1 MTSNKK
7 LLTGSALALGAVLA
21 IFLINSNNKNAQTEP
36 VASLDEQIKTEDA
49 ATISVT
55 PPESDAAQEV
65 VTAPTP
71 LSRND
76 DTSDVI
82 PATPWI
88 SAPLNELSNE
98 LYDFIEA
105 EQVSYISTTDY
116 PFDDQKQKQLRTLAK
131 QGVPILFDNTE
142 SSYLDSY
149 GVSETKVVSEYF
161 GTASEGDV
169 IIATGVQN
177 ADGSIHYLV
186 LPLKS
191 KDLNDN
197 SKLIED
203 TKLAITLLKEQKH
216 DLIKERQNE
225 HRE

>member
-21 IFLINSNNKNAQTEP
+21 IFLINSNNKNPQSDS
-36 VASLDEQIKTEDA
+36 VASFDEQIKTEK
-49 ATISVT
+49 TETRSVT

-65 VTAPTP
+65 VTVPTP
-71 LSRND
+71 QND
-76 DTSDVI
+76 NDATSDVI

-116 PFDDQKQKQLRTLAK
+116 PFDEQKQKQLRTLAK

-177 ADGSIHYLV
+177 EDGSIHYLV

-216 DLIKERQNE
+216 DLIKERQSE

>member
-1 MTSNKK
+1 MI
-7 LLTGSALALGAVLA
+7 L
-21 IFLINSNNKNAQTEP
+21 
-36 VASLDEQIKTEDA
+36 
-49 ATISVT
+49 
-55 PPESDAAQEV
+55 
-65 VTAPTP
+65 
-71 LSRND
+71 
-76 DTSDVI
+76 
-82 PATPWI
+82 PW
-88 SAPLNELSNE
+88 
-98 LYDFIEA
+98 
-105 EQVSYISTTDY
+105 
-116 PFDDQKQKQLRTLAK
+116 
-131 QGVPILFDNTE
+131 VPILFDNTE

-177 ADGSIHYLV
+177 EDGSIHYLV

-197 SKLIED
+197 SKLFED

-216 DLIKERQNE
+216 DLIKERQSE

>member
-21 IFLINSNNKNAQTEP
+21 IFLINSNNKNTQTEP
-36 VASLDEQIKTEDA
+36 VVSLDEQIKTEDA
-49 ATISVT
+49 ATMNVT

-65 VTAPTP
+65 VTVPTP
-71 LSRND
+71 QND
-76 DTSDVI
+76 NDATSDVI

-116 PFDDQKQKQLRTLAK
+116 PFDEQKQEQLRTLAK

-142 SSYLDSY
+142 SSYLESY

-177 ADGSIHYLV
+177 EDGSIHYLV

-216 DLIKERQNE
+216 DLIKERQSE

>member
-55 PPESDAAQEV
+55 PPESNAAQEV

-116 PFDDQKQKQLRTLAK
+116 PFDEQKQKQLRTLAK

-142 SSYLDSY
+142 PSYLDSY

>member
-55 PPESDAAQEV
+55 PPESDAAQKV
-65 VTAPTP
+65 VTTSTP
-71 LSRND
+71 QSGND

-116 PFDDQKQKQLRTLAK
+116 PFDEQKQKQLRTLAK

-225 HRE
+225 HRQ

>member
-21 IFLINSNNKNAQTEP
+21 IFLINSNNKNSQSDS
-36 VASLDEQIKTEDA
+36 VASFDEQIKTEK
-49 ATISVT
+49 TETRSVT
-55 PPESDAAQEV
+55 PPESDAAQKV

-71 LSRND
+71 QSRND

-116 PFDDQKQKQLRTLAK
+116 PFDEQKQEQLRTLAK
-131 QGVPILFDNTE
+131 QGGPILFDNTE

-177 ADGSIHYLV
+177 EDGSIHYLV

-216 DLIKERQNE
+216 DLIKERQGE
-225 HRE
+225 YRE

>member
-7 LLTGSALALGAVLA
+7 LLTGSVLALGAVLA
-21 IFLINSNNKNAQTEP
+21 IFLINSNNKNSQSDS
-36 VASLDEQIKTEDA
+36 VASFDEQIKTEK
-49 ATISVT
+49 TETRSVT
-55 PPESDAAQEV
+55 PPESDAAQKV
-65 VTAPTP
+65 VTAPKP
-71 LSRND
+71 QND
-76 DTSDVI
+76 NDATSYVI

-116 PFDDQKQKQLRTLAK
+116 PFDEQKQKQLRTLAK

-225 HRE
+225 HHE

>member
-21 IFLINSNNKNAQTEP
+21 IFLINSNNKNSQSDS
-36 VASLDEQIKTEDA
+36 VASFDEQIKTEK
-49 ATISVT
+49 TETRSVT

-65 VTAPTP
+65 VTVPTP
-71 LSRND
+71 QND
-76 DTSDVI
+76 NDATSDVI

-116 PFDDQKQKQLRTLAK
+116 PFDEQKQKQLRTLAK

-216 DLIKERQNE
+216 DLIKERQSE

>member
-1 MTSNKK
+1 MTSNKN

-116 PFDDQKQKQLRTLAK
+116 PFDEKKQKQLRTLAK

-216 DLIKERQNE
+216 DLIKERQSE

>member
-7 LLTGSALALGAVLA
+7 LLTGSVLALGAVLA
-21 IFLINSNNKNAQTEP
+21 IFLINSNNKNDQTEP
-36 VASLDEQIKTEDA
+36 VASLDKQIKTEDA

-55 PPESDAAQEV
+55 PPESNAAQEV

-116 PFDDQKQKQLRTLAK
+116 PFDEKKQKQLRTLAR

>member
-116 PFDDQKQKQLRTLAK
+116 PFDEKKQKQLRTLAK

-216 DLIKERQNE
+216 DLIKERQSE

>member
-7 LLTGSALALGAVLA
+7 LLTGSVLALGAVLA

-55 PPESDAAQEV
+55 PPESDAAQKV
-65 VTAPTP
+65 VTTPTP
-71 LSRND
+71 QSGND
-76 DTSDVI
+76 DTSDLI

-116 PFDDQKQKQLRTLAK
+116 PFDEQKQKQLRTLAK

-191 KDLNDN
+191 NDLNDN

>member
-82 PATPWI
+82 PTTPWI

-116 PFDDQKQKQLRTLAK
+116 PFDEQKQKQLRTLAR

>member
-55 PPESDAAQEV
+55 PPESNAAQEV

-88 SAPLNELSNE
+88 SAPLSELSNE

-116 PFDDQKQKQLRTLAK
+116 PFDEKKQKQLRTLAK
-131 QGVPILFDNTE
+131 QGIPILFDNTE

>member
-7 LLTGSALALGAVLA
+7 LLTGAALALGAVLA
-21 IFLINSNNKNAQTEP
+21 IFLINSNNNNSQSDS
-36 VASLDEQIKTEDA
+36 VASFDEQIKTEK
-49 ATISVT
+49 TETRSVT

-65 VTAPTP
+65 VTVPTP
-71 LSRND
+71 QND
-76 DTSDVI
+76 NDATSDVI

-116 PFDDQKQKQLRTLAK
+116 PFDEQKQKQLRTLAK

-177 ADGSIHYLV
+177 KDGSIHYLV

-191 KDLNDN
+191 KDLNDS

-216 DLIKERQNE
+216 DLIKERQGE

>member
-21 IFLINSNNKNAQTEP
+21 IFLINSNNKNSQSDS
-36 VASLDEQIKTEDA
+36 VASFDEQIKTEK
-49 ATISVT
+49 TETMNVT
-55 PPESDAAQEV
+55 PPESTPVQEV
-65 VTAPTP
+65 VTVPTP
-71 LSRND
+71 QND
-76 DTSDVI
+76 NDATSDVI

-116 PFDDQKQKQLRTLAK
+116 PFDEQKQKQLRTLAK

-177 ADGSIHYLV
+177 EDGSIHYLV

>member
-21 IFLINSNNKNAQTEP
+21 IFLINSNNKNSQSDS
-36 VASLDEQIKTEDA
+36 VASFDEQIKTEK
-49 ATISVT
+49 TETKSVT

-65 VTAPTP
+65 VTVPTP
-71 LSRND
+71 QND
-76 DTSDVI
+76 NDATSDVI

-116 PFDDQKQKQLRTLAK
+116 PFDEQKQEQLRTLAK

-177 ADGSIHYLV
+177 EDDSIHYLV

-216 DLIKERQNE
+216 DLIKERQGE

>member
-21 IFLINSNNKNAQTEP
+21 IFLINSNNKNPQSYS
-36 VASLDEQIKTEDA
+36 VASFDEQIKTEK
-49 ATISVT
+49 TETRSVT

-65 VTAPTP
+65 ITIPTP
-71 LSRND
+71 QND
-76 DTSDVI
+76 NDATSDVI

-116 PFDDQKQKQLRTLAK
+116 PFDEQKQEQLRTLAK

-177 ADGSIHYLV
+177 KDGSIHYLV

-216 DLIKERQNE
+216 DLIKERQGE
-225 HRE
+225 YRE

>member
-21 IFLINSNNKNAQTEP
+21 IFLINSNNKNSQSDS
-36 VASLDEQIKTEDA
+36 VASFDEQIKTEK
-49 ATISVT
+49 TETRSVT
-55 PPESDAAQEV
+55 PPESDAAQKV
-65 VTAPTP
+65 VTVPTP
-71 LSRND
+71 QND
-76 DTSDVI
+76 NDASSDVI
-82 PATPWI
+82 SSTPWI

-116 PFDDQKQKQLRTLAK
+116 PFDEQKQKQLRTLAK

-149 GVSETKVVSEYF
+149 GVSETKVVSKYF

-177 ADGSIHYLV
+177 EDGSIHYLV

-203 TKLAITLLKEQKH
+203 TKLAITLLKEQKY

>member
-21 IFLINSNNKNAQTEP
+21 MFLINSNNKNAQTEP

-65 VTAPTP
+65 VTAPTS

-105 EQVSYISTTDY
+105 EQVSYISTNDY
-116 PFDDQKQKQLRTLAK
+116 PFDEKKQKQLRTLAK

-203 TKLAITLLKEQKH
+203 TKLAITLLKEKKH

>member
-7 LLTGSALALGAVLA
+7 LLTGSVLALGAVLA
-21 IFLINSNNKNAQTEP
+21 IFLINSNNKNDQTEP
-36 VASLDEQIKTEDA
+36 VASLDKQIKTEDA

-55 PPESDAAQEV
+55 PPESNAAQEV

-116 PFDDQKQKQLRTLAK
+116 PFDEQKQKQLRTLAR

>member
-21 IFLINSNNKNAQTEP
+21 IFLINSTNKNAQTEP

-49 ATISVT
+49 ATMNVT

-65 VTAPTP
+65 VTVPTP
-71 LSRND
+71 QNNND
-76 DTSDVI
+76 ASSDVI

-116 PFDDQKQKQLRTLAK
+116 PFDEQKQEQLRTLAK

-177 ADGSIHYLV
+177 EDGSIHYLV

-216 DLIKERQNE
+216 DLIKERQSE

>member
-21 IFLINSNNKNAQTEP
+21 IFLINSNNKNSQSDS
-36 VASLDEQIKTEDA
+36 VASFDEQIKTEK
-49 ATISVT
+49 TETRSVT

-65 VTAPTP
+65 VTVPTP
-71 LSRND
+71 QND
-76 DTSDVI
+76 NDATSDVI

-116 PFDDQKQKQLRTLAK
+116 PFDEQKQKQLRTLAK

-177 ADGSIHYLV
+177 KDGSIHYLV

-203 TKLAITLLKEQKH
+203 TKCPCIVS
-216 DLIKERQNE
+216 ISSPW
-225 HRE
+225 

>member
-55 PPESDAAQEV
+55 PPESNAAQEV

-116 PFDDQKQKQLRTLAK
+116 PFDEQKQKQLRTLAK

>member
-55 PPESDAAQEV
+55 PPESNAAQEV

-88 SAPLNELSNE
+88 SAPLSELSNE

-116 PFDDQKQKQLRTLAK
+116 PFDEKKQKQLRTLAK

>member
-21 IFLINSNNKNAQTEP
+21 LFLINSNNKNAQTEP

-116 PFDDQKQKQLRTLAK
+116 PFDEQKQKQLRTLAK

-216 DLIKERQNE
+216 DLIKERQSE

>member
-55 PPESDAAQEV
+55 PPESDAAQKV
-65 VTAPTP
+65 VTTPTP
-71 LSRND
+71 QSGND

-116 PFDDQKQKQLRTLAK
+116 PFDEQKQKQLLTLAK

-149 GVSETKVVSEYF
+149 GVSETKVVSEFF

>member
-21 IFLINSNNKNAQTEP
+21 IFLINSNNKNSQSDS
-36 VASLDEQIKTEDA
+36 VASFDEQIKTEK
-49 ATISVT
+49 TETRSVT

-65 VTAPTP
+65 VTVPTP
-71 LSRND
+71 QND
-76 DTSDVI
+76 NDATSDVI

-116 PFDDQKQKQLRTLAK
+116 PFDEQKQEQLRTLAK

-186 LPLKS
+186 LPLKN

-216 DLIKERQNE
+216 DLIKERQSE

>member
-55 PPESDAAQEV
+55 PPESNAAQEV

-116 PFDDQKQKQLRTLAK
+116 PFDEKKQKQLRTLAK

-216 DLIKERQNE
+216 DLIKERQSE

>member
-49 ATISVT
+49 ATISVP

-116 PFDDQKQKQLRTLAK
+116 PFDEQKQKQLRTLAR

>member
-1 MTSNKK
+1 MISNKK

-21 IFLINSNNKNAQTEP
+21 IFLINSNNKNSQSDS
-36 VASLDEQIKTEDA
+36 VASFDEQIKTEDA
-49 ATISVT
+49 ATMNVT

-65 VTAPTP
+65 ITVPTP
-71 LSRND
+71 QNNND
-76 DTSDVI
+76 ASSDVI
-82 PATPWI
+82 SATPWI

-116 PFDDQKQKQLRTLAK
+116 PFDEQKQKQLRTLAK

-177 ADGSIHYLV
+177 EDGSIHYLV

-216 DLIKERQNE
+216 DLIKERQSE

>member
-1 MTSNKK
+1 
-7 LLTGSALALGAVLA
+7 LGAVLA

-71 LSRND
+71 LSRYD

-105 EQVSYISTTDY
+105 EQVSYISTNDY
-116 PFDDQKQKQLRTLAK
+116 PFDEKK
-131 QGVPILFDNTE
+131 
-142 SSYLDSY
+142 
-149 GVSETKVVSEYF
+149 
-161 GTASEGDV
+161 
-169 IIATGVQN
+169 
-177 ADGSIHYLV
+177 
-186 LPLKS
+186 
-191 KDLNDN
+191 
-197 SKLIED
+197 
-203 TKLAITLLKEQKH
+203 
-216 DLIKERQNE
+216 
-225 HRE
+225 

>member
-21 IFLINSNNKNAQTEP
+21 IFLINSSNKNDQTEP

-65 VTAPTP
+65 VTVPTP
-71 LSRND
+71 QND
-76 DTSDVI
+76 NDATSDVI

-116 PFDDQKQKQLRTLAK
+116 PFDEQKQKQLRTLAK

-177 ADGSIHYLV
+177 EDGSIHYLV

-216 DLIKERQNE
+216 DLIKERQSE

>member
-7 LLTGSALALGAVLA
+7 LLTGAALALGAVLA
-21 IFLINSNNKNAQTEP
+21 IFLINSNNNNSQSDS
-36 VASLDEQIKTEDA
+36 VASFDEQIKTEKTE
-49 ATISVT
+49 TISVT

-65 VTAPTP
+65 VTVPTP
-71 LSRND
+71 QND
-76 DTSDVI
+76 NDATSDVI

-116 PFDDQKQKQLRTLAK
+116 PFDEQKQEQLRTLAN

-177 ADGSIHYLV
+177 EDGSIHYLV

>member
-7 LLTGSALALGAVLA
+7 LLTGSGLALGAVLA
-21 IFLINSNNKNAQTEP
+21 IFLINSNNKNSQSDS
-36 VASLDEQIKTEDA
+36 VASFDEQIKTEK
-49 ATISVT
+49 TETRSVT
-55 PPESDAAQEV
+55 PPESDAAQKV
-65 VTAPTP
+65 VTTPTP
-71 LSRND
+71 QSRND

-116 PFDDQKQKQLRTLAK
+116 PFDEQKQEQLRTLAK

-177 ADGSIHYLV
+177 EDGSIHYLV

-191 KDLNDN
+191 KDLNDS

-203 TKLAITLLKEQKH
+203 TKLAITLLKEQKY

>member
-21 IFLINSNNKNAQTEP
+21 IFLINSNNKNTQTEP

-49 ATISVT
+49 ATMNVP

-65 VTAPTP
+65 VTVPTP
-71 LSRND
+71 QNNND
-76 DTSDVI
+76 ATSDVI

-116 PFDDQKQKQLRTLAK
+116 PFDEQKQEQLRTLAK
-131 QGVPILFDNTE
+131 QGGPILFDNTE

-177 ADGSIHYLV
+177 EDGSIHYLV

-216 DLIKERQNE
+216 DLIKERQGE
-225 HRE
+225 YRE

>member
-7 LLTGSALALGAVLA
+7 LLTGAALALGAVLA
-21 IFLINSNNKNAQTEP
+21 IFLINSNNNNSQSDS
-36 VASLDEQIKTEDA
+36 VASFDEQIKTEKTE
-49 ATISVT
+49 TISVT

-65 VTAPTP
+65 VTVPTP
-71 LSRND
+71 QND
-76 DTSDVI
+76 NDATSDVI

-116 PFDDQKQKQLRTLAK
+116 PFDEQKQEQLRTLAK

-177 ADGSIHYLV
+177 EDGSIHYLV

-191 KDLNDN
+191 KALNDN

>member
-21 IFLINSNNKNAQTEP
+21 IFLINSNNKNAQSDS
-36 VASLDEQIKTEDA
+36 VASFDEQIKTEK
-49 ATISVT
+49 TETRSVT

-65 VTAPTP
+65 VTVPTP
-71 LSRND
+71 QND
-76 DTSDVI
+76 NDATFDVI

-116 PFDDQKQKQLRTLAK
+116 PFDEQKQEQLRTLAK

-177 ADGSIHYLV
+177 KDGSIHYLV

-216 DLIKERQNE
+216 DLIKERQGE
-225 HRE
+225 YRE